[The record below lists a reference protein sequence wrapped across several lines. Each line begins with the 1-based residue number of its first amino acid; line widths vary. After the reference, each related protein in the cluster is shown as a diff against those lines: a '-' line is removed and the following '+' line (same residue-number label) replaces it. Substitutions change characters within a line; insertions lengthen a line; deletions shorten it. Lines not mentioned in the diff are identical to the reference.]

1 MTAYD
6 IYEATKFDIEE
17 KYGNT
22 LDSTDKLLQVK
33 EDVQA
38 IGEGALDIRIAS
50 ETAIAVAMAFID
62 YAKACEGELEDAGF
76 KDGEWEAN
84 YYNLVE
90 GPLTEIPA
98 REGYILTESGREI
111 PFVTARM
118 QMDDSLYAKAC
129 DGHYASDL
137 QGIYEAYCDLY
148 REKTGTSPDL
158 EWDFLTVEEAESLD
172 PDDREYRGISF
183 YEDEEDGELAVL
195 LGKDGHYGLMDKDG
209 AVETTERIDFR
220 QLYYSENEGP
230 VYKGYPI
237 RAFIKGP
244 WNPAWDEK

>member
-6 IYEATKFDIEE
+6 IYKAAKFDIEE
-17 KYGNT
+17 KYGDT
-22 LDSTDKLLQVK
+22 LNSTDKLLQVSK
-33 EDVQA
+33 DVRA
-38 IGEGALDIRIAS
+38 IGEAVMDIHMTE

-76 KDGEWEAN
+76 LAGEWEAN
-84 YYNLVE
+84 HYNLVE
-90 GPLTEIPA
+90 APLKEIPA
-98 REGYILTESGREI
+98 REGYIVSESGREI

-118 QMDDSLYAKAC
+118 QMDDTLYLKAC

-158 EWDFLTVEEAESLD
+158 EWDFLTVEEAEALD

-183 YEDEEDGELAVL
+183 YEDEEEGGLAVL
-195 LGKDGHYGLMDKDG
+195 LGKDGHYGIIDRDG
-209 AVETTERIDFR
+209 AFETTERIDFR
-220 QLYYSENEGP
+220 QLYYSDQEGP

-237 RAFIKGP
+237 RAFLKGP

>member
-1 MTAYD
+1 MTAHD
-6 IYEATKFDIEE
+6 IYKATKFDIEE

-33 EDVQA
+33 EDVKA
-38 IGEGALDIRIAS
+38 IGEAVLDIRMTD

-62 YAKACEGELEDAGF
+62 YAKACKGELEDAGF
-76 KDGEWEAN
+76 MAGEWEAN

-118 QMDDSLYAKAC
+118 QMDDSLYAKVC

-158 EWDFLTVEEAESLD
+158 EWDFLIVEEAESLD

-237 RAFIKGP
+237 RAFLKGP

>member
-1 MTAYD
+1 MTAHD
-6 IYEATKFDIEE
+6 IYKATKFDIEE

-33 EDVQA
+33 EDVKA
-38 IGEGALDIRIAS
+38 IGEAVLDIRMTD

-62 YAKACEGELEDAGF
+62 YAKACKGELEDAGF
-76 KDGEWEAN
+76 MAGEWEAN

-118 QMDDSLYAKAC
+118 QMDDSLYAKVC

>member
-129 DGHYASDL
+129 DGHY
-137 QGIYEAYCDLY
+137 
-148 REKTGTSPDL
+148 
-158 EWDFLTVEEAESLD
+158 
-172 PDDREYRGISF
+172 
-183 YEDEEDGELAVL
+183 
-195 LGKDGHYGLMDKDG
+195 GLMDKDG